1 MDQSGCWVLMLSIPR
16 YPCCHHAGVGDGLE
30 GAHLGSQLVTGDGG
44 TGGDDGVRAGAGNE
58 AS

>member
-1 MDQSGCWVLMLSIPR
+1 MDQSGCWVLMLLIPR

-44 TGGDDGVRAGAGNE
+44 TGGDDGVRAGAGN
-58 AS
+58 